1 MIKLEKNGRTMEART
16 EVQASAFINNGW
28 KKVDVENPSTEN
40 QSDGTNEKKEYK
52 KSDISRMNKETLK
65 ELATKIG
72 VEFTEETTGEKLK
85 EEIIAKLE
93 L

>member
-28 KKVDVENPSTEN
+28 KKVEDVNSSTKELVN
-40 QSDGTNEKKEYK
+40 GNEEKVEYK
-52 KSDISRMNKETLK
+52 KSDISRMNKEALK
-65 ELATKIG
+65 ELATKLG
-72 VEFTEETTGEKLK
+72 VEFTNETTGDKLK
-85 EEIIAKLE
+85 EEIIAKLG

>member
-28 KKVDVENPSTEN
+28 KKVEDVNSSTKELVN
-40 QSDGTNEKKEYK
+40 GNEEKVEYK
-52 KSDISRMNKETLK
+52 KSDISRMNKEALK
-65 ELATKIG
+65 ELATKLG
-72 VEFTEETTGEKLK
+72 VKFTDETTGDKLK
-85 EEIIAKLE
+85 EEIIAKLG

>member
-1 MIKLEKNGRTMEART
+1 MIKFEKNGRTMEART
-16 EVQASAFINNGW
+16 DVQASAFINNGW

-40 QSDGTNEKKEYK
+40 QSDDTNENKEYK

-85 EEIIAKLE
+85 EEIIAKLG

>member
-16 EVQASAFINNGW
+16 DVQASAFIHNGW

-40 QSDGTNEKKEYK
+40 QSDGTNENKEYK

-85 EEIIAKLE
+85 EEIIAKLG